1 MINNNLNVNNSK
13 IKSPAFYGK
22 IAANYSVGTEDL
34 GLDGLTWCVIIK
46 NNKYVWVRKT
56 EDFNIMNNEINNAI
70 ISNNNLVKNDK
81 NLKKKKKYTTYNEFL
96 DIKMKELKETN
107 LNLSPKDLF
116 SQAVKEWHLIKKNVD
131 ELNNYLNKKN
141 D

>member
-1 MINNNLNVNNSK
+1 MIDNNLNLNNSK
-13 IKSPAFYGK
+13 IKSPAYYGK
-22 IAANYSVGTEDL
+22 IAANYLVGTEDL

-56 EDFNIMNNEINNAI
+56 EDFNIMNNEINNEI

-131 ELNNYLNKKN
+131 QLNNYLNKKN

>member
-13 IKSPAFYGK
+13 IKSPAYYGK

-34 GLDGLTWCVIIK
+34 GFDGLTWCVIIK

-56 EDFNIMNNEINNAI
+56 EDFNIMNNEINNTI